1 MYSGSHK
8 LSENIWFI
16 WSKTSYG
23 SGEKVGCHD
32 CDGQT
37 DDAQNVKI
45 EQNSGFRICNMTSC
59 TIHKVMLK
67 DCLIQKTNKSKITVE
82 EEEDSEQI
90 QSET

>member
-1 MYSGSHK
+1 
-8 LSENIWFI
+8 
-16 WSKTSYG
+16 
-23 SGEKVGCHD
+23 
-32 CDGQT
+32 
-37 DDAQNVKI
+37 
-45 EQNSGFRICNMTSC
+45 MTSC